1 MISTTRHTLLAFATA
16 ALALTAASGVADE
29 SRFGARLS
37 GASELPEP
45 RDTKATGELEI
56 VVSPDG
62 QSLAYKL
69 AVTNLTNPASADLH
83 LGPATAN
90 GPLVVKLFPAHG
102 ATARKGPVNG
112 VLVEG
117 RIVAE
122 DLAGPMTGSAID
134 ALVEQIR
141 DGNAYVN
148 IHTSDGMDPPDSGPG
163 DYRLGEIRGQIE

>member
-1 MISTTRHTLLAFATA
+1 MIFTTRHTLLAFAAA
-16 ALALTAASGVADE
+16 ALALAATSSVAEE
-29 SRFGARLS
+29 SRFSARLS

-69 AVTNLTNPASADLH
+69 TVTNLANPASADLH

-102 ATARKGPVNG
+102 ATARKGPVSG

-117 RIVAE
+117 RIVAG
-122 DLAGPMTGSAID
+122 DLAGPMAGSAID
-134 ALVEQIR
+134 ELVEQIR

-148 IHTSDGMDPPDSGPG
+148 VHTSDGMDPPDSGPG